1 MRIKNYI
8 RTLFTFIFIATT
20 SNLTAQKWFSCYTN
34 QYNLK
39 INSVQNIDTCD
50 KEITLTVSY
59 TGNPVGFYWSDG
71 TYGTTRKVSTSGNY
85 QVYAFDSN
93 YCADTSKIIHVA
105 LNDNYLNVSAY
116 PSADEI
122 RICKGQQVYLY
133 CYSSGP
139 FKWNNGGTVN
149 SILADKSGNYFATAI
164 SKNGCKDTS
173 NVVKVTFVEFKS
185 IQIKNNT
192 DTIVCAGDSVELELI
207 TNLTGYKYYWSPYYQ
222 QNVKKIKAA
231 YSGTYSIYAYDSLA
245 GCGGYSNLINVTV
258 KTAPVQNLCMVS
270 VDSTTGRNKLV
281 WKKNSGA
288 GIVSYNFYRE
298 SNFAGEFDLIGSQ
311 SYSDPNFF
319 IDSFSNPKQRPFTY
333 YISAI
338 DSCGGESEYSKYYA
352 HTTLHLTA
360 SLGVSGENN
369 LNWSDYLGIYPL
381 NTYVIY
387 RSNKGSSF
395 QPIASVAASVK
406 SYSDLSPP
414 SGSNRYFIGIKA
426 NTECV
431 DSSQV
436 IYSNMVAFGMLS
448 TDAESLNRVRVF
460 PNPASTSINIMD
472 LPFNC
477 NVQVYNVHGQL
488 ILEKQCTSGN
498 GIFNIENLANGMYS
512 IKINGLKT
520 IKFVKSN

>member
-1 MRIKNYI
+1 MRLNNYLK
-8 RTLFTFIFIATT
+8 TLFSLFFLAALN
-20 SNLTAQKWFSCYTN
+20 NLSAQKWFSCYTN

-59 TGNPVGFYWSDG
+59 SGNPVGFYWSDG
-71 TYGTTRKVSTSGNY
+71 YSGTTRKVNASGHY
-85 QVYAFDSN
+85 QVYAFDSS
-93 YCADTSKIIHVA
+93 YCADTSKTINVA

-116 PSADEI
+116 PSAEEI
-122 RICKGQQVYLY
+122 RVCKGQQVYLY

-139 FKWNNGGTVN
+139 FKWNTGDTVN
-149 SILADKSGNYFATAI
+149 SILADKSGNYYATAT

-173 NVVKVTFVEFKS
+173 NTVKVTFIEFKT
-185 IQIKNNT
+185 IQIKSNT
-192 DTIVCAGDSVELELI
+192 DTLVCAGDSVELELV
-207 TNLTGYKYYWSPYYQ
+207 TNLSGYKYYWSPFYQ
-222 QNVKKIKAA
+222 QNVKKIKGA
-231 YSGTYSIYAYDSLA
+231 YSGAYSIYAYDSLA
-245 GCGGYSNLINVTV
+245 GCGGYSNIINVTV

-311 SYSDPNFF
+311 TYSDPNFF

-448 TDAESLNRVRVF
+448 DLDQTLNLVQIF
-460 PNPASTSINIMD
+460 PNPANSVINITN
-472 LPFNC
+472 LKANSTI
-477 NVQVYNVHGQL
+477 QL
-488 ILEKQCTSGN
+488 
-498 GIFNIENLANGMYS
+498 FNIQGKLIMEKKFSEENPSLNIEHLSNGLYT
-512 IKINGLKT
+512 IKINGLKSL
-520 IKFVKSN
+520 KFVKSN